1 MGDSVKIGIA
11 PNKEI
16 DMPELPE
23 VETIKSLLKPIV
35 VSHRIT
41 SIDVLRKTTI
51 LGDIDAFVNGLV
63 GETFTDVT
71 RIGKFLIFHLT
82 NGKVFLSHLRM
93 EGKYYEIDEK
103 EKNTYFARVVFHLD
117 NGKKLCYDDSRCF
130 GIMKLTDETN
140 WKNEKEIAQL
150 GPEPFNVKDVSY
162 LIERTKRTSLAIKS
176 TLLDQ
181 TLMTGLGNIYVDEVL
196 YACNINPLTPAKLI
210 KKEEWENIVKES
222 KRILNGAIK
231 AGGSTI
237 RSYHPGKD
245 IDGNFQTKL
254 LAYGQKDNDCQ
265 KCHHPMRFIKVN
277 GRGTTYCPICQVKKG
292 LPISVGIFGSIGSG
306 KTEVLNLFNEAGY
319 STLSSDDIVAE
330 LYKKAEIV
338 DSINKLFNLNFV
350 SVVDKGILREHLS
363 IYPNDKKKLERYI
376 HPLVKKEVASFIK
389 LHPLSAIEV
398 PLMFEAKMESMFD
411 VLIAVDAN
419 DQVRYERVK
428 QRNVTTGSFLT
439 FLNQYN
445 NRFPVNKRK
454 ADFVITNNASREELK
469 KMVNQ
474 IISRLQDRQN

>member
-1 MGDSVKIGIA
+1 
-11 PNKEI
+11 
-16 DMPELPE
+16 MPELPE

-35 VSHRIT
+35 ISHRIT

-51 LGDIDAFVNGLV
+51 LGDVDTFINALV

-82 NGKVFLSHLRM
+82 NDKVFLSHLRM
-93 EGKYYEIDEK
+93 EGKYYEIDEN

-130 GIMKLTDETN
+130 GIMKLTDETH
-140 WKNEKEIAQL
+140 WKSEKEIAQL
-150 GPEPFNVKDVSY
+150 GPEPFDVQDVSY
-162 LIERTKRTSLAIKS
+162 LMKRTKRTSLAIKS

-196 YACNINPLTPAKLI
+196 YACHINPLTPAKLI

-222 KRILNGAIK
+222 KRILSSAIK

-245 IDGNFQTKL
+245 IDGNFQTNL

-265 KCHHPMRFIKVN
+265 KCHHPMKFIKVN
-277 GRGTTYCPICQVKKG
+277 GRGTTFCPVCQVKKG

-306 KTEVLNLFNEAGY
+306 KTEVLKLFKEAGY
-319 STLSSDDIVAE
+319 ATISSDDIVAE
-330 LYKKAEIV
+330 LYKKPSIV
-338 DSINKLFNLNFV
+338 DSINKLFNLKFV
-350 SVVDKGILREHLS
+350 DMVDKSLLREHLAV
-363 IYPNDKKKLERYI
+363 YPKDKKKLEQYI

-389 LHPLSAIEV
+389 LHPLSAVEV

-411 VLIAVDAN
+411 VLIAVDAD
-419 DQVRYERVK
+419 DQIRYERVK
-428 QRNVTTGSFLT
+428 QRNAATGSFLT
-439 FLNQYN
+439 FLNQFDN
-445 NRFPVNKRK
+445 HFSFNKRK
-454 ADFVITNNASREELK
+454 ADFVVINNASHEELK

-474 IISRLQDRQN
+474 IINKLQDRQS

>member
-1 MGDSVKIGIA
+1 MGDLAKIGIA

-23 VETIKSLLKPIV
+23 VETIKTLLKPIV
-35 VSHRIT
+35 ISHQIT

-51 LGDIDAFVNGLV
+51 QGDIDGFVNGLV

-82 NGKVFLSHLRM
+82 NDKVFLSHLRM
-93 EGKYYEIDEK
+93 EGKYYEIEK
-103 EKNTYFARVVFHLD
+103 NEKNTRYARVVFHLD
-117 NGKKLCYDDSRCF
+117 NDKKLCYDDSRCF
-130 GIMKLTDETN
+130 GIMKLTDESR

-150 GPEPFNVKDVSY
+150 GPEPFDVEDVSY
-162 LIERTKRTSLAIKS
+162 LIKRTKGSSLAIKS

-196 YACNINPLTPAKLI
+196 YACQINPFTPAKLI

-245 IDGNFQTKL
+245 IDGNFQTNL
-254 LAYGQKDNDCQ
+254 LAYGQKDNDCP
-265 KCHHPMRFIKVN
+265 KCHHPMKFVKVN

-306 KTEVLNLFNEAGY
+306 KTEVLNLFKEVGY
-319 STLSSDDIVAE
+319 ATLSSDDIVAE
-330 LYKKAEIV
+330 LYHKSPIV
-338 DSINKLFNLNFV
+338 DSINKLFNLNFTD
-350 SVVDKGILREHLS
+350 VVDKSILREHLA
-363 IYPNDKKKLERYI
+363 IYPKDKKKLERYI

-398 PLMFEAKMESMFD
+398 PLMFEAKMEVMFD
-411 VLIAVDAN
+411 VLIAVDAD
-419 DQVRYERVK
+419 DQIRYERVK
-428 QRNVTTGSFLT
+428 QRNTATGSFLT
-439 FLNQYN
+439 FLNQYD
-445 NRFPVNKRK
+445 NRFSINKRK
-454 ADFVITNNASREELK
+454 ADFVIKNNASREELK

-474 IISRLQDRQN
+474 IINILQDRQS

>member
-1 MGDSVKIGIA
+1 
-11 PNKEI
+11 
-16 DMPELPE
+16 MPELPE
-23 VETIKSLLKPIV
+23 VETIKTLLKPIV
-35 VSHRIT
+35 VSHRII

-51 LGDIDAFVNGLV
+51 LGDINAFVNSLV

-82 NGKVFLSHLRM
+82 NDKVFLSHLRM
-93 EGKYYEIDEK
+93 EGKYYEIDEN
-103 EKNTYFARVVFHLD
+103 EKNTHFARVVFHLD

-130 GIMKLTDETN
+130 GIMKLTDEAH
-140 WKNEKEIAQL
+140 WKSEKEIAQL
-150 GPEPFNVKDVSY
+150 GPEPFDVKDVSF

-196 YACNINPLTPAKLI
+196 YACQINPLTPAKLI
-210 KKEEWENIVKES
+210 KKDEWENIVEES

-265 KCHHPMRFIKVN
+265 TCHHPMKFIKVN

-306 KTEVLNLFNEAGY
+306 KTEVLHLFNEAGF
-319 STLSSDDIVAE
+319 STLSSDNVVIE
-330 LYKKAEIV
+330 LYKKPAVV
-338 DSINKLFNLNFV
+338 DSINKLFKLHFV
-350 SVVDKGILREHLS
+350 DGIDKSILREHLA
-363 IYPNDKKKLERYI
+363 IYPKDKKKLERYI

-398 PLMFEAKMESMFD
+398 PLMFEAKMEVMFD
-411 VLIAVDAN
+411 VLIAVDAD
-419 DQVRYERVK
+419 DQIRYQRVK
-428 QRNVTTGSFLT
+428 QRNTLTGSFLT
-439 FLNQYN
+439 FLNQYD
-445 NRFPVNKRK
+445 NRFSTNERK
-454 ADFVITNNASREELK
+454 ADFVIKNNASREELK

-474 IISRLQDRQN
+474 IINKLQDRQN